1 MMGPPYSSDGHRP
14 QQESPPLMTSSGT
27 CTPTSN
33 SHNMQP
39 GPQAPPPHTTTH
51 HHFQQQ
57 IQQPNNSSHH
67 QILSNS
73 SQIHQQRPP
82 WPSTSTASYL
92 VKPKATHP
100 QMMSSVNSGPG
111 QHTTSAAYPNN
122 GLRESP
128 DEGIQDDVTT
138 DV

>member
-57 IQQPNNSSHH
+57 IQQPNNH

-128 DEGIQDDVTT
+128 DEGIQDDVAT

>member
-57 IQQPNNSSHH
+57 IQQPNNSHH

>member
-57 IQQPNNSSHH
+57 IQQPNNSHH

-100 QMMSSVNSGPG
+100 QMLSSVNSGPG
-111 QHTTSAAYPNN
+111 QHNTSASYPNN

>member
-111 QHTTSAAYPNN
+111 QHNTSASYPNN

>member
-57 IQQPNNSSHH
+57 IQQPNNSHH

-111 QHTTSAAYPNN
+111 QHNTSASYPNN

>member
-57 IQQPNNSSHH
+57 IQQPNNSHH

-100 QMMSSVNSGPG
+100 QMMSSVTSGPG

>member
-57 IQQPNNSSHH
+57 IQQPNNSHH

-82 WPSTSTASYL
+82 WPTTSTASYL